1 MAQRRAPCL
10 EADHRPGGWRLVMG
24 TQPGRMAARTQRSPL
39 VGAPG
44 LAGAWIDRLLVREGG
59 MQMGKLMKRAEKFAR
74 SPKAK
79 TLEKKMLRKAEDPK
93 TREKISKRFAKFRKK
108 A

>member
-1 MAQRRAPCL
+1 LTIGSAVR
-10 EADHRPGGWRLVMG
+10 V
-24 TQPGRMAARTQRSPL
+24 RSSP
-39 VGAPG
+39 
-44 LAGAWIDRLLVREGG
+44 RSEEG
-59 MQMGKLMKRAEKFAR
+59 MSMGKLMKQAEKFAR

-79 TLEKKMLRKAEDPK
+79 DLEKKMLRKAEDPK

>member
-1 MAQRRAPCL
+1 MRTIGPAVGIRSWARSVV
-10 EADHRPGGWRLVMG
+10 GWPR
-24 TQPGRMAARTQRSPL
+24 GRNTQRSSARSDL
-39 VGAPG
+39 GR
-44 LAGAWIDRLLVREGG
+44 AGIDRLLVREGG

>member
-1 MAQRRAPCL
+1 MDPAV
-10 EADHRPGGWRLVMG
+10 GV
-24 TQPGRMAARTQRSPL
+24 GRGHAARSDGNEDATLSTRRSAQA
-39 VGAPG
+39 GAG
-44 LAGAWIDRLLVREGG
+44 RAWIDRLIVREGRT
-59 MQMGKLMKRAEKFAR
+59 QMGKLMKRAEKFAR

-93 TREKISKRFAKFRKK
+93 AREKISKRFAKFRKK